1 MVLQIRQNE
10 ELFPIAYDS
19 NVDSSYQD
27 FRRLALPVRS
37 LPGDR
42 LVAECI
48 YDSSSR
54 KAITLGKCFLLNLK
68 KGKKVKRKT
77 IMNIIVQTKQ

>member
-1 MVLQIRQNE
+1 MWTENFVFNAILQIRQSE
-10 ELFPIAYDS
+10 ELFPIAHDN

-27 FRRLALPVRS
+27 FRRLSHPVRS

-54 KAITLGKCFLLNLK
+54 KAITLGKCLVKLK
-68 KGKKVKRKT
+68 LK
-77 IMNIIVQTKQ
+77 I

>member
-1 MVLQIRQNE
+1 MKIKNTKNKFLFFPQIRQSE
-10 ELFPIAYDS
+10 ELFPIAHDS

-27 FRRLALPVRS
+27 FRRLSHPVRS

-42 LVAECI
+42 LIAECI

-54 KAITLGKCFLLNLK
+54 KAITLGKCSF
-68 KGKKVKRKT
+68 KT
-77 IMNIIVQTKQ
+77 N